1 MNAQDRV
8 HGDDPGSGTQGII
21 EGPSSRPAG
30 AGNTLESGLGTGI
43 RDRLTTGA
51 VVVVGAVGAVVGG
64 AVARVRIRA
73 RRAGSSAPVVGM
85 FGTGMAYLRLGTGPK
100 ILLWIPGGP
109 GNTLPT
115 GGLSL
120 RMGQSWS
127 RPFVEQGYTVWWV
140 TRRQNMPTGHSYA
153 DMADDYARLI
163 ADEFD
168 GKVDLVLGMSTGGE
182 IGFHLAADHPQTFG
196 HIVILGA
203 GYQENERCKDLNL
216 RCSRLLSQGQTSQAM
231 ALMVDDMYPRLPRP
245 ARWALGEFMGR
256 SMYGTTHPY
265 FANDVMVEAEA
276 GVAFDARPIL
286 PNIAVSVLLVC
297 GDQDPY
303 YPKEIY
309 QETARLIP
317 DCTLRMY
324 EGKGHEVDKG
334 LAEDVLD
341 FVRQHPAAA
350 PGHATEPPAP
360 R

>member
-1 MNAQDRV
+1 
-8 HGDDPGSGTQGII
+8 
-21 EGPSSRPAG
+21 
-30 AGNTLESGLGTGI
+30 
-43 RDRLTTGA
+43 
-51 VVVVGAVGAVVGG
+51 
-64 AVARVRIRA
+64 
-73 RRAGSSAPVVGM
+73 
-85 FGTGMAYLRLGTGPK
+85 
-100 ILLWIPGGP
+100 
-109 GNTLPT
+109 
-115 GGLSL
+115 
-120 RMGQSWS
+120 
-127 RPFVEQGYTVWWV
+127 
-140 TRRQNMPTGHSYA
+140 MPTGHSYA

-182 IGFHLAADHPQTFG
+182 IGFHLAASHPQTFG
-196 HIVILGA
+196 HIVILAA

-286 PNIAVSVLLVC
+286 PNIAVPVLLVC

-334 LAEDVLD
+334 LADDVLD
-341 FVRQHPAAA
+341 FVRHHPAAA
-350 PGHATEPPAP
+350 PGHATEPPGEQ
-360 R
+360 

>member
-1 MNAQDRV
+1 MNGQDRI
-8 HGDDPGSGTQGII
+8 HAEDPGSGTHGIL
-21 EGPSSRPAG
+21 EGQSSRPTG
-30 AGNTLESGLGTGI
+30 AGNTLESGPGTGI
-43 RDRLTTGA
+43 TDRLTTGA
-51 VVVVGAVGAVVGG
+51 TVVVGAVAAVVGG
-64 AVARVRIRA
+64 AVVRTLKRA
-73 RRAGSSAPVVGM
+73 QRDGTHAPVFGM
-85 FGTGMAYLRLGTGPK
+85 FGNGMAYLRLGAGPK
-100 ILLWIPGGP
+100 TLLWIPGGP
-109 GNTLPT
+109 GNTLPS

-120 RMGQSWS
+120 RMGLSWS
-127 RPFVEQGYTVWWV
+127 RPFTEQGYTVWWV
-140 TRRQNMPTGHSYA
+140 TRRQDMPTGHSYA

-182 IGFHLAADHPQTFG
+182 IGFPLAASHPEAFG

-216 RCSRLLSQGQTSQAM
+216 RSSRLLSQGQTSQAM
-231 ALMVDDMYPRLPRP
+231 ALMVEDMYPHLPRP

-286 PNIAVSVLLVC
+286 PHITVPVLLVC

-324 EGKGHEVDKG
+324 EGKGHEVDKA

-341 FVRQHPAAA
+341 FVRQHPTAA
-350 PGHATEPPAP
+350 PGHATEPPGA